1 MKKLIFLFSFFS
13 LFINILPSLHKDQKE
28 NCPEIIPN
36 KKNQHIQDFE
46 NKIDTFKKARKKK
59 LKYLLCAG
67 ISVLVGGGIYCSL
80 PWLKESSKLIK
91 NEGFLYFLTDSYH
104 KVKKSITV
112 KGLVIDLCKLTAV
125 VSVYQFCNKNEF
137 DCLLTQTRIVVKDPL
152 IRKQEQPYIDL
163 EKKTHNK
170 LIKDYEKL
178 NMDYTELK
186 KSYEQLNTQYLLLG
200 ENHDALWRSFH
211 EKEDI
216 NYTLNKEY
224 QSLQAKSQLLE
235 KKLNHLTRVDVGNET
250 NEISANVCMKKN
262 KSSICIAPI

>member
-1 MKKLIFLFSFFS
+1 MKKLICVFS
-13 LFINILPSLHKDQKE
+13 LFINIFPSEMSNKTKLNNSTISNKTKLINLQNTIDIHEKS
-28 NCPEIIPN
+28 N
-36 KKNQHIQDFE
+36 KKKFE
-46 NKIDTFKKARKKK
+46 F
-59 LKYLLCAG
+59 LLCAG
-67 ISVLVGGGIYCSL
+67 ISLLAAGVYCSL

-152 IRKQEQPYIDL
+152 IREQEQPYIDL

-211 EKEDI
+211 EMEQI

-250 NEISANVCMKKN
+250 NEISANVCMKKI